1 MIKKVNSVKKIFFVL
16 MLSSFVL
23 TACSKSEN
31 QSSSTAST
39 PEASA
44 PTATT
49 SASESTEVNALPI
62 SDTAETS
69 LDWAG
74 EYKGVFPCADC
85 EGIKMELELKADKT
99 YELSEKYLGKG
110 KDNEFKSKGTFSFD
124 AKNPS
129 VITLDQAADHRKFFI
144 GENFAEAR
152 DIETGKAIDSKL
164 NYKLSKDIQ

>member
-1 MIKKVNSVKKIFFVL
+1 MIKKVNSVKKTFLVL

-39 PEASA
+39 PEAST
-44 PTATT
+44 PTTT
-49 SASESTEVNALPI
+49 PASESTEVNALPI
-62 SDTAETS
+62 GDTAETS

-85 EGIKMELELKADKT
+85 EGIKMELELKTDKT

-110 KDNEFKSKGTFSFD
+110 KNNEFKSKGTFSFD
-124 AKNPS
+124 TKNPS

-144 GENFAEAR
+144 GENVAEAR

>member
-1 MIKKVNSVKKIFFVL
+1 

-39 PEASA
+39 PEAST
-44 PTATT
+44 PTTT
-49 SASESTEVNALPI
+49 PASESTEVNALPI
-62 SDTAETS
+62 GDTAETS

-110 KDNEFKSKGTFSFD
+110 KDNEFKSKGTFKKKK
-124 AKNPS
+124 KNPS

-164 NYKLSKDIQ
+164 NYKLNKDIQ

>member
-1 MIKKVNSVKKIFFVL
+1 MIKKVNSVKKTFLVL

-39 PEASA
+39 PEAST
-44 PTATT
+44 PTTT
-49 SASESTEVNALPI
+49 PASESTEVNALPI
-62 SDTAETS
+62 GDTAETS

-164 NYKLSKDIQ
+164 NYKLNKDIQ

>member
-1 MIKKVNSVKKIFFVL
+1 MIKKVNSVKKTFLVL

-39 PEASA
+39 PEAST
-44 PTATT
+44 PTTT
-49 SASESTEVNALPI
+49 PASESTEVNALPI
-62 SDTAETS
+62 GDTAETS

-85 EGIKMELELKADKT
+85 EGIKMELELKTDKT

-110 KDNEFKSKGTFSFD
+110 KNNEFKSKGTFSFD
-124 AKNPS
+124 TKNPS
-129 VITLDQAADHRKFFI
+129 VITLDQAADHRKFFFFFY
-144 GENFAEAR
+144 FAEAR
-152 DIETGKAIDSKL
+152 DI
-164 NYKLSKDIQ
+164 

>member
-1 MIKKVNSVKKIFFVL
+1 MKKTFLVL

-39 PEASA
+39 PEAST
-44 PTATT
+44 PTTT
-49 SASESTEVNALPI
+49 PASESTEVNALPI
-62 SDTAETS
+62 GDTAETS

-85 EGIKMELELKADKT
+85 EGIKMELELKTDKT

-110 KDNEFKSKGTFSFD
+110 KNNEFKSKGTFSFD
-124 AKNPS
+124 TKNPS

>member
-1 MIKKVNSVKKIFFVL
+1 MIKKVNSVKKTFLVL

-39 PEASA
+39 PEAST
-44 PTATT
+44 PTTT
-49 SASESTEVNALPI
+49 PASESTEVNALPI
-62 SDTAETS
+62 GDTAETS

-85 EGIKMELELKADKT
+85 EGIKMELELKTDKT

-110 KDNEFKSKGTFSFD
+110 KNNEFKSKGTFSFD
-124 AKNPS
+124 TKNPS

>member
-1 MIKKVNSVKKIFFVL
+1 MIKKVNLVKKTFLVL

-39 PEASA
+39 PEAST
-44 PTATT
+44 PTTT
-49 SASESTEVNALPI
+49 PASESTEVNALPI
-62 SDTAETS
+62 GDTAETS

-85 EGIKMELELKADKT
+85 EGIKMELELKTDKT

-110 KDNEFKSKGTFSFD
+110 KNNEFKSKGTFSFD
-124 AKNPS
+124 TKNPS

>member
-1 MIKKVNSVKKIFFVL
+1 MIKKVNLVKKTFLVL

-39 PEASA
+39 PEAST
-44 PTATT
+44 PTTT
-49 SASESTEVNALPI
+49 PASESTEVNALPI